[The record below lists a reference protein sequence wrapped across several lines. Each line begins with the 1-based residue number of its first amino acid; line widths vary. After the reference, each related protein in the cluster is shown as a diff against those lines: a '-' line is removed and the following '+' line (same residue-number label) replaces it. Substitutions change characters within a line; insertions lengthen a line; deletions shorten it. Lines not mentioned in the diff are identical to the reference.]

1 MGLVGV
7 GFASALAG
15 QASKHT
21 QKMISTGANPLRA
34 GFWEPLDVD
43 DMVFDALLGI
53 FMFKVQ
59 FECQWTAGLL
69 AATAAAIGS
78 GSRCLQESCA
88 AVP

>member
-1 MGLVGV
+1 MGIVGV

-21 QKMISTGANPLRA
+21 HKMISTGANPFRA

-53 FMFKVQ
+53 FVFKVGCSQ
-59 FECQWTAGLL
+59 QRL
-69 AATAAAIGS
+69 AVCNSKSNSSNSIA
-78 GSRCLQESCA
+78 
-88 AVP
+88 